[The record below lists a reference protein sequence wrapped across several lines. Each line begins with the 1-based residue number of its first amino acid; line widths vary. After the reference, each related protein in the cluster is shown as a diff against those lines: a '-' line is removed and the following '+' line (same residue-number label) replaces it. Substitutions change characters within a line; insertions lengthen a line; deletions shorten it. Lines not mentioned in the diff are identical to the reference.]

1 MNQPYQ
7 VHENPENIP
16 KKKRKKEEEVDQAIV
31 RFRENV
37 LVEQGL

>member
-1 MNQPYQ
+1 MSDESTTPSTRKPRK
-7 VHENPENIP
+7 HP
-16 KKKRKKEEEVDQAIV
+16 KKKEEEVDQAIV